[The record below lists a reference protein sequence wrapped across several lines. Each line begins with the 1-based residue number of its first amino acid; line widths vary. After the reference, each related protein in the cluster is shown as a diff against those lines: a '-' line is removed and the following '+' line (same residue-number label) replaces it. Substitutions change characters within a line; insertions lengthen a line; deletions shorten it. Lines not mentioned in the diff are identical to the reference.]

1 MQPTEL
7 VKSLHPVVVYADEL
21 ENSFPTGRL
30 SGIPTQGLHRSIQ
43 SFVVEG
49 ASAVR

>member
-1 MQPTEL
+1 MEL
-7 VKSLHPVVVYADEL
+7 VKSLHPAVVHADEL
-21 ENSFPTGRL
+21 GNSFPTGQL

-49 ASAVR
+49 ASALR